1 MVLVRAI
8 LTITVRVI
16 GIRMESTK
24 KRAHKKEKEEATI

>member
-8 LTITVRVI
+8 LTIIVRVI

-24 KRAHKKEKEEATI
+24 KRAHKEEKEEATI